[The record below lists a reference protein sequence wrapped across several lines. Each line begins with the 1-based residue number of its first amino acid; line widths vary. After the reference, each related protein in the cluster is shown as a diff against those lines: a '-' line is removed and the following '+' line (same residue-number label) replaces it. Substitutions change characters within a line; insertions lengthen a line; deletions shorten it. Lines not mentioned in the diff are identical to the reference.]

1 MPKLVED
8 AEKNGVEVVS
18 FSPDNVA
25 AGDVIVYG
33 DNDHVVMADG
43 NGGYVGNST
52 SQQKVVQG
60 DDYNAMG
67 DLKPTKIIKTGSG
80 VPSTGGTA
88 TSFAGNSGGTYSGDY
103 AIDYAINE
111 AAQKYNVDPAL
122 LAAIAKQES
131 GFNQSAQSGAG
142 AVGVMQLMP
151 DTAKGLGVDANDL
164 QGNIEGGAKYIRQML
179 DMYDGDVEKALAA
192 YNAGAGNLDSVN
204 GDISKLSEETR
215 NYVPAVMANYEGFK
229 GNKTSDNTPQLKLD
243 TSDIFGDM
251 ADDDISDILTD
262 FSIAAME
269 DDDLTFPGLDNLL
282 ERGINKG
289 HISKEETQNILDN
302 GMEQFLS
309 YLNTEINK
317 PDAKLAEALAE
328 RAAGH
333 KNKKAMVRIQ
343 NAISTGDTPVIK
355 QVANKYRQQLEN
367 IRSNIYYAG
376 DNSTPAE
383 VDSKNI
389 QPIGTNGSTP
399 ATPKTEPVKGP
410 EIKQPDINH
419 AQNKEPKQQVQQ
431 GNNLPNTIS
440 PQQVSRVQEQ
450 QGAAMADIALQQAF
464 AMGKIAQ
471 EKQERIR
478 QAQAIQ
484 SVAEANN
491 ISLPKAIKPALEA
504 GAVKAIQKAQE
515 VIAPTLDEIKGDVK
529 NENIESTESS
539 KTKTTEGIYSEDK
552 VQHSEPEQIEGPAKV
567 NNPDIELGVHHNTK
581 THEEQPS
588 AVIHKKLEWK
598 RLKELAKKHNGWYS
612 RYAKKYLFNT
622 TEDRDGFV
630 AYVNREFFSKNDNA
644 VDNQQ
649 ADEVVNKAVEQA
661 EQEAKSK
668 DAEKKQ
674 ADSDENDYHGFLDDK
689 KPGEIAEIKRVLQA
703 KTDPFGGDNGY
714 VTSKH
719 IMETLARSNAKGE
732 VKNNRY
738 YINGE
743 RTKKAAYAYFEY
755 LRKIGY
761 KGNETAG
768 AGQEHIS
775 NDNTDNSQPELTE
788 DKAREEIEKTANDFL
803 DGKNQGEEAIAQ
815 LKKIRKY
822 FAGDDNPN
830 KSFEMVRLCNNKIS
844 MVEEITAPFAD
855 EKYQAGNLRFADE
868 YRRYHKLESAPQEN
882 DDKGKTTTENST
894 VVVTGK
900 EFGEYSSIK
909 ELRNLAKAYYKN
921 NLQGTSVN
929 NPILGEVNLADTDV
943 DFTGKGISKA
953 ISTSAKE
960 NKLLLIKYLPEL
972 IRKANKVSAKNN
984 EKTKRNAY
992 QYTYLESSAVV
1003 DGVEQP
1009 VEITIFTDVN
1019 GNRYYNHILPLEE
1032 LEAQKNRS
1040 LPVYPAQAPNDRNGI
1055 PAVSQQT
1062 PVNSS
1067 VSQNGASD
1075 NVESSKKKGL
1085 GVVVYSTPHES
1096 KHNGNYTDG
1105 NYTDKSGSMRGR
1117 VKDGIIEVWEKA
1129 KDISKKDWSIS
1140 ISIADIDKAVAEGGA
1155 NSAYS
1160 LKQLADKLYREEMK
1174 KWFENHTADDREYR
1188 DDNWQR
1194 FADDWETNPATDRA
1208 VDSVQNVLNEL
1219 YKTATGN
1226 KVESPLEAHQHKKE
1240 EKKNGEERTESE
1252 GLV

>member
-103 AIDYAINE
+103 AIDYSINE

-383 VDSKNI
+383 VDNKNI

-399 ATPKTEPVKGP
+399 ATPKTEPVKGS

-539 KTKTTEGIYSEDK
+539 KTKTTEGIYS
-552 VQHSEPEQIEGPAKV
+552 
-567 NNPDIELGVHHNTK
+567 
-581 THEEQPS
+581 
-588 AVIHKKLEWK
+588 
-598 RLKELAKKHNGWYS
+598 
-612 RYAKKYLFNT
+612 
-622 TEDRDGFV
+622 
-630 AYVNREFFSKNDNA
+630 
-644 VDNQQ
+644 
-649 ADEVVNKAVEQA
+649 
-661 EQEAKSK
+661 
-668 DAEKKQ
+668 
-674 ADSDENDYHGFLDDK
+674 
-689 KPGEIAEIKRVLQA
+689 
-703 KTDPFGGDNGY
+703 
-714 VTSKH
+714 
-719 IMETLARSNAKGE
+719 
-732 VKNNRY
+732 
-738 YINGE
+738 
-743 RTKKAAYAYFEY
+743 
-755 LRKIGY
+755 
-761 KGNETAG
+761 
-768 AGQEHIS
+768 
-775 NDNTDNSQPELTE
+775 
-788 DKAREEIEKTANDFL
+788 
-803 DGKNQGEEAIAQ
+803 
-815 LKKIRKY
+815 
-822 FAGDDNPN
+822 
-830 KSFEMVRLCNNKIS
+830 
-844 MVEEITAPFAD
+844 
-855 EKYQAGNLRFADE
+855 
-868 YRRYHKLESAPQEN
+868 
-882 DDKGKTTTENST
+882 
-894 VVVTGK
+894 
-900 EFGEYSSIK
+900 
-909 ELRNLAKAYYKN
+909 
-921 NLQGTSVN
+921 
-929 NPILGEVNLADTDV
+929 
-943 DFTGKGISKA
+943 
-953 ISTSAKE
+953 
-960 NKLLLIKYLPEL
+960 
-972 IRKANKVSAKNN
+972 
-984 EKTKRNAY
+984 
-992 QYTYLESSAVV
+992 
-1003 DGVEQP
+1003 
-1009 VEITIFTDVN
+1009 
-1019 GNRYYNHILPLEE
+1019 
-1032 LEAQKNRS
+1032 
-1040 LPVYPAQAPNDRNGI
+1040 
-1055 PAVSQQT
+1055 
-1062 PVNSS
+1062 
-1067 VSQNGASD
+1067 
-1075 NVESSKKKGL
+1075 
-1085 GVVVYSTPHES
+1085 
-1096 KHNGNYTDG
+1096 
-1105 NYTDKSGSMRGR
+1105 
-1117 VKDGIIEVWEKA
+1117 
-1129 KDISKKDWSIS
+1129 
-1140 ISIADIDKAVAEGGA
+1140 
-1155 NSAYS
+1155 
-1160 LKQLADKLYREEMK
+1160 
-1174 KWFENHTADDREYR
+1174 
-1188 DDNWQR
+1188 
-1194 FADDWETNPATDRA
+1194 
-1208 VDSVQNVLNEL
+1208 
-1219 YKTATGN
+1219 
-1226 KVESPLEAHQHKKE
+1226 
-1240 EKKNGEERTESE
+1240 
-1252 GLV
+1252 

>member
-1 MPKLVED
+1 M
-8 AEKNGVEVVS
+8 
-18 FSPDNVA
+18 
-25 AGDVIVYG
+25 
-33 DNDHVVMADG
+33 
-43 NGGYVGNST
+43 
-52 SQQKVVQG
+52 
-60 DDYNAMG
+60 
-67 DLKPTKIIKTGSG
+67 
-80 VPSTGGTA
+80 
-88 TSFAGNSGGTYSGDY
+88 
-103 AIDYAINE
+103 
-111 AAQKYNVDPAL
+111 
-122 LAAIAKQES
+122 
-131 GFNQSAQSGAG
+131 
-142 AVGVMQLMP
+142 
-151 DTAKGLGVDANDL
+151 
-164 QGNIEGGAKYIRQML
+164 
-179 DMYDGDVEKALAA
+179 
-192 YNAGAGNLDSVN
+192 
-204 GDISKLSEETR
+204 
-215 NYVPAVMANYEGFK
+215 
-229 GNKTSDNTPQLKLD
+229 
-243 TSDIFGDM
+243 
-251 ADDDISDILTD
+251 
-262 FSIAAME
+262 
-269 DDDLTFPGLDNLL
+269 
-282 ERGINKG
+282 
-289 HISKEETQNILDN
+289 
-302 GMEQFLS
+302 
-309 YLNTEINK
+309 
-317 PDAKLAEALAE
+317 
-328 RAAGH
+328 
-333 KNKKAMVRIQ
+333 
-343 NAISTGDTPVIK
+343 
-355 QVANKYRQQLEN
+355 
-367 IRSNIYYAG
+367 
-376 DNSTPAE
+376 
-383 VDSKNI
+383 
-389 QPIGTNGSTP
+389 
-399 ATPKTEPVKGP
+399 
-410 EIKQPDINH
+410 
-419 AQNKEPKQQVQQ
+419 
-431 GNNLPNTIS
+431 
-440 PQQVSRVQEQ
+440 
-450 QGAAMADIALQQAF
+450 
-464 AMGKIAQ
+464 
-471 EKQERIR
+471 
-478 QAQAIQ
+478 
-484 SVAEANN
+484 
-491 ISLPKAIKPALEA
+491 
-504 GAVKAIQKAQE
+504 
-515 VIAPTLDEIKGDVK
+515 
-529 NENIESTESS
+529 
-539 KTKTTEGIYSEDK
+539 
-552 VQHSEPEQIEGPAKV
+552 
-567 NNPDIELGVHHNTK
+567 
-581 THEEQPS
+581 
-588 AVIHKKLEWK
+588 
-598 RLKELAKKHNGWYS
+598 KELAKKHNGWYS

-630 AYVNREFFSKNDNA
+630 ADVNREFFSKNDNA

-649 ADEVVNKAVEQA
+649 ADEVANKAVEQA

-768 AGQEHIS
+768 AEQEHIS

-909 ELRNLAKAYYKN
+909 ELRNLAKSYYKN

-1067 VSQNGASD
+1067 VSQNKAPG

-1085 GVVVYSTPHES
+1085 GAVVYSTPHEN
-1096 KHNGNYTDG
+1096 KHDGNYTDG
-1105 NYTDKSGSMRGR
+1105 SYTDKGGSMRGR
-1117 VKDGIIEVWEKA
+1117 VKDGIIEVW
-1129 KDISKKDWSIS
+1129 
-1140 ISIADIDKAVAEGGA
+1140 
-1155 NSAYS
+1155 
-1160 LKQLADKLYREEMK
+1160 
-1174 KWFENHTADDREYR
+1174 
-1188 DDNWQR
+1188 
-1194 FADDWETNPATDRA
+1194 
-1208 VDSVQNVLNEL
+1208 
-1219 YKTATGN
+1219 
-1226 KVESPLEAHQHKKE
+1226 
-1240 EKKNGEERTESE
+1240 
-1252 GLV
+1252 